1 MEKSEGSLRKKSMNP
16 VSPLFEKI
24 DASIEK
30 KANLFENSFSRY
42 AVRAV
47 LACLFLTLGTAAWSR
62 KDFIRIYVQ
71 LGSGHDSIHE
81 RRIRNIEYALY
92 DRGCFSA
99 ETCFK

>member
-1 MEKSEGSLRKKSMNP
+1 MEKSEGSLRRKSMNP

-24 DASIEK
+24 DASIE
-30 KANLFENSFSRY
+30 RY
-42 AVRAV
+42 R
-47 LACLFLTLGTAAWSR
+47 AWSR

>member
-1 MEKSEGSLRKKSMNP
+1 MNP

-47 LACLFLTLGTAAWSR
+47 LACLFLTLGTAVAFAIAMKGEDIARSR

-71 LGSGHDSIHE
+71 LGAGHDSIHE